1 VRLPPDLPHDVDELL
16 RRLTARLQA
25 LLGGDLLGLYLFGS
39 LVSRGFVHGV
49 SDVDLVAIL
58 DGPPTMSQLDALAEA
73 HVRIVEQTPE
83 WHERVEVVYVPRAAL
98 AGFRRESHPAARI
111 SPGEP
116 FHAIEVDRTWVL
128 DWYPLREDGF
138 AIVGP
143 PPDAYVPEI
152 APEEYIDAARE
163 HILAWPLTLDAMPT
177 RGSQAYAILTACR
190 ALRTVE
196 LGEPS
201 SKREAA
207 AWVIDVAPELGAPIR
222 EALLW
227 HDRSRLQ
234 GDVDGAATFE
244 ETVAVLRE
252 IQVRL
257 SSA

>member
-16 RRLTARLQA
+16 RRLTSRLQA
-25 LLGGDLLGLYLFGS
+25 VLRGDLVGLYLFGS
-39 LVSRGFVHGV
+39 VVSRGFVHGV

-58 DGPPTMSQLDALAEA
+58 DGPPTVSQLDALGAA
-73 HVRIVEQTPE
+73 HDRIVEETPE
-83 WHERVEVVYVPRAAL
+83 WRERVEVVYVPRAAL
-98 AGFRRESHPAARI
+98 AGFRGEPHPAARI

-116 FHAIEVDRTWVL
+116 FHAIEVDQTWIL

-143 PPDAYVPEI
+143 PPDASVAAI
-152 APEEYIDAARE
+152 ALEEYVEAARD
-163 HILAWPLTLDAMPT
+163 HILAWPLTIDAMPT

-196 LGEPS
+196 TGEPS

-207 AWVIDVAPELGAPIR
+207 AWAIDVAPELEAPIR
-222 EALLW
+222 EALGW

-234 GDVDGAATFE
+234 GDVDGAATIE

-252 IQVRL
+252 IQLRL
-257 SSA
+257 SPA